1 MASLILQRHLDCGS
15 IDNSVACG
23 LLTGLTCSSTECLG
37 QHIGGAQTANL
48 GDGNGDVAQTTEL
61 REERFSILGTCV
73 ESLVGGNHL
82 RMYRQ
87 NGINHPTGALFLAC
101 VTCLPPPLLCS
112 VSYRISRRVSVEEVV
127 PIFLRS
133 IHITYL

>member
-1 MASLILQRHLDCGS
+1 MASLILQRRLDCGS
-15 IDNSVACG
+15 VDNSVTCR

-37 QHIGGAQTANL
+37 YHIGSTQTANL
-48 GDGNGDVAQTTEL
+48 GDGDGNVPQTMEL
-61 REERFSILGTCV
+61 REERFWILGTCV

-87 NGINHPTGALFLAC
+87 NGTNHPTGALFLAC

-112 VSYRISRRVSVEEVV
+112 VSY
-127 PIFLRS
+127 
-133 IHITYL
+133 